1 MSAIN
6 ANIVVEPITLNVT
19 DTSITQTVTVEPINL
34 GVFTAAAASNPPG
47 LPNASLQYNNG
58 NSFGGLANATVSGG
72 TLTFTNLAN
81 LSIAGGS
88 PGYQLAT
95 DGAGVLSWT
104 APTTDPTKIIN
115 GTSNVEISSPNGN
128 AEVTISGINVTNFH
142 TGGVEFTGL
151 VDVTGNIE
159 TSGEFIGD
167 GNSIQWTDASNLDIG
182 GGTNGYVI
190 QTDGAGTLSW
200 VAPGGAGTGNPG
212 GSNTNIQFNDAGL
225 FGGDTSFTFDQ
236 TTELVTVENLLVNNT
251 TQVGSTL
258 TIQQAQE
265 KVDLNATPATGTINF
280 DLLDQAIVLQTA
292 DATGNFT
299 LNFRG
304 NTTTTLDSIMSAG
317 QSMTCTYINEN
328 GASPFTLSGVE
339 IDSTTQTV
347 EYYNNV
353 VPGIG
358 TVNEKDY
365 YTFNIIKTASATFT
379 VLGTTGSIV

>member
-19 DTSITQTVTVEPINL
+19 DTSITQTVQVEPIDL
-34 GVFTAAAASNPPG
+34 SVFTAAAASNPPG
-47 LPNASLQYNNG
+47 TPNASLQYNNG
-58 NSFGGLANATVSGG
+58 NVFGGLANATVSGG

-115 GTSNVEISSPNGN
+115 GTSNVEIASLNGN
-128 AEVTISGINVTNFH
+128 AVVTIASANITNFH
-142 TGGVEFTGL
+142 TGGVEINGL
-151 VDVTGNIE
+151 ANITGNIS
-159 TSGEFIGD
+159 TTTGEFIGD
-167 GNSIQWTDASNLDIG
+167 GNSISWADASNVNIG

-200 VAPGGAGTGNPG
+200 VAQGGAGTGNPG
-212 GSNTNIQFNDAGL
+212 GANTQVQFNDTGL
-225 FGGDTSFTFDQ
+225 FGGDTTFTFDK
-236 TTELVTVENLLVNNT
+236 TTDLVTVENLLVNNT
-251 TQVGSTL
+251 T

-304 NTTTTLDSIMSAG
+304 NASTTLDSVMSTG

-328 GASPFTLSGVE
+328 GASPYTLSGVE
-339 IDSTTQTV
+339 IDSTAQTV

>member
-6 ANIVVEPITLNVT
+6 ANIIVEPITLSVT

-34 GVFTAAAASNPPG
+34 GVFTAAPASNPPG

-58 NSFGGLANATVSGG
+58 NIFGGLANATVSGG

-115 GTSNVEISSPNGN
+115 GTSNVEISTPNGN
-128 AEVTISGINVTNFH
+128 AEVTISSINVTNFH

-167 GNSIQWTDASNLDIG
+167 GNSIQWNDAGNVKIN
-182 GGTNGYVI
+182 GGTNGYVL
-190 QTDGAGTLSW
+190 QTDGLGTLSW
-200 VAPGGAGTGNPG
+200 VAQGGAGTGNPG
-212 GSNTNIQFNDAGL
+212 GSSTQVQYNDAGL
-225 FGGDTSFTFDQ
+225 FGGDTSFTFDS
-236 TTELVTVENLLVNNT
+236 TTKLVTVENLLVNNT
-251 TQVGSTL
+251 T

-280 DLLDQAIVLQTA
+280 NLLDQAIVLQTA

-304 NTTTTLDSIMSAG
+304 NATTTLDSVMSTS

-328 GASPFTLSGVE
+328 GAVPYYLQGAE
-339 IDSTTQTV
+339 IDGVTTTV
-347 EYYNNV
+347 EYYGGV
-353 VPGIG
+353 APSIG
-358 TVNEKDY
+358 SPNEKDY
-365 YTFNIIKTASATFT
+365 YTFNIIKTGSATFT
-379 VLGTTGSIV
+379 LLASYGNIG